1 MKIYVTGK
9 SESFFTITR
18 NLILFNLLSAN
29 LCVDCLARDDPNI
42 PDNIERPISFA
53 QFGETILE
61 LIFNL
66 KEEQGL
72 IKLFPVSKNK
82 QK

>member
-1 MKIYVTGK
+1 MTGI
-9 SESFFTITR
+9 SETIFTMTR
-18 NLILFNLLSAN
+18 GLIVSSLKSAN

-72 IKLFPVSKNK
+72 IKLFLGSKNK

>member
-1 MKIYVTGK
+1 MTAK
-9 SESFFTITR
+9 SEIIFMIKR
-18 NLILFNLLSAN
+18 GLILFNLKSAN

-72 IKLFPVSKNK
+72 SKLFPRSKNK